1 MSRMLSAIGDSP
13 MEPFWSALNGAK
25 NLRTL
30 NIVFQDTLEDEMENL
45 VRRDWHRKIFS
56 SA

>member
-30 NIVFQDTLEDEMENL
+30 NIVFQDTLEDEMEIL
-45 VRRDWHRKIFS
+45 VRRDWHRKIF
-56 SA
+56 